1 MGGGAML
8 PSPLQIS
15 LITASTA
22 LVASVMGPLVTMSV
36 ARRQFRA
43 NVISNTRQKWIET
56 FRARVSELLS
66 LMNAAQLIKRHSA
79 QAWRGGVGP
88 AASLGVTD
96 KFERAFMALSEI
108 RLLTN
113 ATDPEHQRLN
123 EALAA
128 ALTHLQHDQLREE
141 ELGRSIEEV
150 IALGRT
156 IIRHEWGQVK
166 RGL

>member
-1 MGGGAML
+1 ML
-8 PSPLQIS
+8 LSPFEIN
-15 LITASTA
+15 LITAATA
-22 LVASVMGPLVTMSV
+22 LVASVMGPLVTLSV

-43 NVISNTRQKWIET
+43 SVISANRQKWIET
-56 FRARVSELLS
+56 FRDRVSELVS

-79 QAWRGGVGP
+79 EAWRGGVGP

-96 KFERAFMALSEI
+96 KFEKAFLALSEI

-113 ATDPEHQRLN
+113 ASDPEHQRLN

-128 ALTHLQHDQLREE
+128 ALLHLQHDELREE
-141 ELGRSIEEV
+141 ELDTSVEEV

-156 IIRHEWGQVK
+156 IIRHEWSRVK
-166 RGL
+166 RGV

>member
-1 MGGGAML
+1 ML
-8 PSPLQIS
+8 PSAFQIN

-22 LVASVMGPLVTMSV
+22 LVASIMGPLVTLVV

-43 NVISNTRQKWIET
+43 NVIATNRQKWIDE
-56 FRARVSELLS
+56 FRDRVSELLS

-79 QAWRGGVGP
+79 DAWRGGVGH

-96 KFERAFMALSEI
+96 KFEKAFMALSEI

-113 ATDPEHQRLN
+113 ASDPEHQHLN
-123 EALAA
+123 EALAT
-128 ALTHLQHDQLREE
+128 ALVHVQHDELREE
-141 ELGRSIEEV
+141 ELEASIEDI

-156 IIRHEWGQVK
+156 IIRQEWGRVK
-166 RGL
+166 RGV